1 MKNNNRDFFIGFRVS
16 KEEKNAIE
24 RAKNELNSK
33 TNLSDFLRLATFEF
47 VNRTK
52 ESKIQ
57 NPIVEKIKQLL
68 GEMNRVMKIEEKS
81 KITDL
86 IDRIKES

>member
-16 KEEKNAIE
+16 REEKDEIE
-24 RAKNELNSK
+24 RVMKESSSK
-33 TNLSDFLRLATFEF
+33 TNLSDFLRLAIFEF

-52 ESKIQ
+52 ENGFQ
-57 NPIVEKIKQLL
+57 NPILEKISKLVL
-68 GEMNRVMKIEEKS
+68 EMNKVIKLEEKN

-86 IDRIKES
+86 IEKINES